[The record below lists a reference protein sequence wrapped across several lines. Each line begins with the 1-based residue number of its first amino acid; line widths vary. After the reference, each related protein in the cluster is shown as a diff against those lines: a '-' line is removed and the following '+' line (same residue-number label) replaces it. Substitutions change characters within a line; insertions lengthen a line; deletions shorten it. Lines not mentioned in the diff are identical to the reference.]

1 MKYIIIG
8 AIALFAMACGGP
20 KEDSA
25 SLKEAKEVHNRMVG
39 VASEMKDIIA
49 LKLQEH
55 ESKWAPIAAK
65 GDTLLAA
72 GDSLLASK
80 LALLSNKLKSVQD
93 GLAAWESSLVALPGE
108 EHAHDHAHEGH
119 DHAHDHSHAA
129 SPELTDDQ
137 LLELHKEQEAQ
148 LMALRD
154 SLNAIDFNMISDS
167 LNVEQTTPQP

>member
-1 MKYIIIG
+1 MKYIIVI
-8 AIALFAMACGGP
+8 AIALFTAACGGP
-20 KEDSA
+20 KEDSP

-80 LALLSNKLKSVQD
+80 LALLSDKLKSVQD
-93 GLAAWESSLVALPGE
+93 GLALWESSLVALPGE

-119 DHAHDHSHAA
+119 DHSHAHEA
-129 SPELTDDQ
+129 SPELTDEQ

-154 SLNAIDFNMISDS
+154 SLNAIDFNELSDS
-167 LNVEQTTPQP
+167 LNVEQTTTQP